1 MHRAF
6 VVRAFNTKKDSAG
19 KEIDFERIH
28 RDLIAPALD
37 LAGLGGGTTGQII
50 DAGNIRED
58 MFGLII
64 EADLVV
70 CDITIHNA
78 NVFYELGIRHALRKK
93 GTVLIKG
100 APVADPTPFDILTD
114 RYLEYSIDEP
124 GKKKGELA
132 EVIRATLASPRE
144 TDSPIFKM
152 LPTLPEIDPTTVQVV
167 PTDFTEEV
175 ARATAAKSAGWLRL
189 LASEVAGLRF
199 QWPALRLIGKAQWKL
214 GDYEGARRTWVQV
227 HRSDRNDLDAN
238 LALAN
243 LYERQYR
250 SEKRADLLEA
260 SNQAIATVLASK
272 RTTADQRAEALALHG
287 RNLKTLWRLDF
298 EALGSIGER
307 REKASNRNLIESY
320 EQYLKAYLVDLNHY
334 WSGLAALQMGT
345 VAQDLALE
353 PAWED
358 AFDDAPQAAAYR
370 DELARQV
377 KALRSSVRLAINA
390 GLARLAQE
398 GKDPVWAEISRA
410 DLLFLTEERDQR
422 VIQAYRDAVP
432 KTDVFAWNA
441 AKGQLQLFAALGVR
455 AERADK
461 VIQAIDAYVE
471 ESPPDPDLHIVVA
484 VGHRIDERGR
494 ATPRFPADKE
504 AQVHA
509 LVRTALQ
516 NLEARGSRLR
526 VLASAAPGTDII
538 CHEVCKQLGVESS
551 VCLPMPPGDF
561 ARLAFSDLDSWRTR
575 FLKLVGERQPLLLSD
590 QEGLPRW
597 LQGSGFNPWE
607 RGNRW
612 VLEMAQTSG
621 ARKVTLIALWDGKD
635 AGDAPGGTA
644 HMVRIA
650 REAGMVDVVTI
661 DAGQILIG
669 GSPHYVGDA
678 AAAVGSPQ
686 R

>member
-1 MHRAF
+1 MQRAF
-6 VVRAFNTKKDSAG
+6 VMRAFNTKKDSAG

-28 RDLIAPALD
+28 QELIAPALD
-37 LAGLGGGTTGQII
+37 AVGLGGGTTGKII

-70 CDITIHNA
+70 CDITVHNA

-93 GTVLIKG
+93 GTILIKG
-100 APVADPTPFDILTD
+100 APVADSTPFDILTD
-114 RYLEYSIDEP
+114 RYLEYSVDEP

-132 EVIRATLASPRE
+132 DVIRATLASARE
-144 TDSPIFKM
+144 TDSPLFKM
-152 LPTLPEIDPTTVQVV
+152 LPTLPEIDPAAVQVV

-175 ARATAAKSAGWLRL
+175 ARANAAKAAGWLRL
-189 LASEVAGLRF
+189 LASEVTGRRF

-214 GDYEGARRTWVQV
+214 ADYDGARRTWMRV
-227 HRSDRNDLDAN
+227 RGSDPNDLDAN

-250 SEKRADLLEA
+250 GETRPELLEA
-260 SNQAIATVLASK
+260 SNQTIATVLASK
-272 RTTADQRAEALALHG
+272 RTTAEQRAEALALHG

-298 EALGSIGER
+298 EALGSVGDR
-307 REKASNRNLIESY
+307 REKASNRNLIGSY
-320 EQYLKAYLVDLNHY
+320 EAYLKAYLMDLNHY

-345 VAQDLALE
+345 VGQELALE
-353 PAWED
+353 AAWED
-358 AFDDAPQAAAYR
+358 AFDDAIQAAAYK
-370 DELARQV
+370 DELERQV

-390 GLARLAQE
+390 ALARLAQE
-398 GKDPVWAEISRA
+398 GKDRVWAEISRA

-432 KTDVFAWNA
+432 KTDVFAWSA

-461 VIQAIDAYVE
+461 IIQAIDAHIE
-471 ESPPDPDLHIVVA
+471 GSRPDPDLHIVIA
-484 VGHRIDERGR
+484 VGHRVDERGR

-504 AQVHA
+504 LRVRE

-516 NLEARGSRLR
+516 NLLAGGPRLR

-538 CHEVCKQLGVESS
+538 CHEVCKELEVESS

-561 ARLAFSDLDSWRTR
+561 ARLAFSDLDRWRTR
-575 FLKLVGERQPLLLSD
+575 FLKLVDQRQPLLLSD

-612 VLEMAQTSG
+612 VLEMAQTAG
-621 ARKVTLIALWDGKD
+621 ARKITLIALWDGKD
-635 AGDAPGGTA
+635 MGDAPGGTA
-644 HMVRIA
+644 HMVQIA
-650 REAGMVDVVTI
+650 REAGTIDVAII
-661 DAGQILIG
+661 DAGQVLTG
-669 GSPHYVGDA
+669 GSRIDPVI
-678 AAAVGSPQ
+678 
-686 R
+686 